1 MAQDQQNDE
10 ASKQINRREQAIAQ
24 LKADGVWKASLS
36 RRKFI
41 TMAGAGWVIFAAAF
55 GGLSSILAAFMA
67 PRLDFTKAQ
76 KFRAGVPDEYPN
88 DSVSEQFK
96 NTEKV
101 WIVRTTEK
109 ILAVSTVCTHL
120 GCTPNWSENEMK
132 FKCPCH
138 GSGFYGPRPGVEPGV
153 NFEGPAPTPLP
164 RFKITLADDGQ
175 LTVDKS
181 QMFFNEKDEW
191 GNPESFVPV

>member
-1 MAQDQQNDE
+1 MAEEPKKVDL
-10 ASKQINRREQAIAQ
+10 SKREQAIAQ
-24 LKADGVWKASLS
+24 LKADGVWKTPLN

-41 TMAGAGWVIFAAAF
+41 TTAAAGWAIFAAAF
-55 GGLSSILAAFMA
+55 GGLGSILAAFMA

-76 KFRAGVPDEYPN
+76 KFRAGIPDEYPPS
-88 DSVSEQFK
+88 SVSEQFK
-96 NTEKV
+96 GTEKV

-109 ILAVSTVCTHL
+109 IVAVSTVCTHL

-138 GSGFYGPRPGVEPGV
+138 GSGFYGPRPGVEVGV

-181 QMFFNEKDEW
+181 QMFFKEKDEW

>member
-1 MAQDQQNDE
+1 MAQDQQKQD
-10 ASKQINRREQAIAQ
+10 AAKLSKREQAIAQ
-24 LKADGVWKASLS
+24 LKADGVWKTPVD

-41 TMAGAGWVIFAAAF
+41 TTAAAGWAIFAAAF
-55 GGLSSILAAFMA
+55 AGLGSILGAFMA

-76 KFRAGVPDEYPN
+76 KFRAGVPDEYAN

-109 ILAVSTVCTHL
+109 ILAISTVCTHL

-153 NFEGPAPTPLP
+153 NFEGPAPTALP
-164 RFKITLADDGQ
+164 RFKITMADDGQ
-175 LTVDKS
+175 LTVDKG
-181 QMFFNEKDEW
+181 QMFFKEKGEW